1 MSSTSPLP
9 PDYTFSTDNL
19 PPPPYTAAPPIPPRP
34 ARHVSDLGPAH
45 PPIRRGSSEDRGGSS
60 SWRRLVPTL
69 RSAMNRLDI
78 VSGSLAPP
86 LPPRARTTSAP
97 LSKAARTLSH
107 DTVPSSTS
115 PPSLVSS
122 SATTSAPA
130 RKKLTKFIATSPSGV
145 SFMSPLYAAA
155 STPKKPA
162 QQGAS
167 PISFRTVPPRRGR
180 DVIDLRFDSDDKTP
194 ESSGE
199 EAPRRTSWTV
209 AGASAVAASTSK
221 ATPPKVMAKKTK
233 PKIAPKRP
241 APAPPSAPST
251 PTTGSSK
258 QTRSAPATTP
268 LGDDGDAPRVGAV
281 GRYCRDHAGMVCAA
295 DGFYWRDAKGKSG
308 VYVAFNDYIPTD
320 LGQQTQALLRV
331 TMDSPLTAKEA
342 PGFIYAYELRT
353 LSGGQT
359 AYFKVGR
366 SDNVPRRM
374 GQWSAQCGYVPTLR
388 DVFPLKARAVSG
400 AGVTRA
406 PSILGTFLPG
416 ATKAGTDASRM
427 IPAVKRWERLVHLEL
442 ADRAAAARPKEYDAL
457 CKPCSDCGTVHQEIF
472 PLEGDPQVYEHV
484 VVDAIER
491 WERFVRVITET

>member
-1 MSSTSPLP
+1 
-9 PDYTFSTDNL
+9 
-19 PPPPYTAAPPIPPRP
+19 
-34 ARHVSDLGPAH
+34 
-45 PPIRRGSSEDRGGSS
+45 
-60 SWRRLVPTL
+60 
-69 RSAMNRLDI
+69 
-78 VSGSLAPP
+78 
-86 LPPRARTTSAP
+86 
-97 LSKAARTLSH
+97 
-107 DTVPSSTS
+107 
-115 PPSLVSS
+115 
-122 SATTSAPA
+122 
-130 RKKLTKFIATSPSGV
+130 
-145 SFMSPLYAAA
+145 MSPLYAAA

-258 QTRSAPATTP
+258 QTRSAPASTPVRCAGYTRAGVPCKRLVRAQAPLLATP